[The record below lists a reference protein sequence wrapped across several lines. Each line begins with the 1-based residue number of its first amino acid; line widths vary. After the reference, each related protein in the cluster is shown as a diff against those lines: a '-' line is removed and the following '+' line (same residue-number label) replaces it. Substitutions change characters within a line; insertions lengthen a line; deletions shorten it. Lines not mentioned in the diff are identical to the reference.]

1 MFERRHRDE
10 DGDRIHGQNRHLHDD
25 REHQPN
31 RNRNHDRRPG
41 ILINNVVVRPDP
53 NKNKNNDGA
62 ITTRASRAAQDKL
75 DRVKSS
81 LEDLQARLRDKARE
95 ARVLQDKVDRAQ
107 EDVVRARR
115 ERDLL
120 CVADEKEKQER
131 EKQEKRRRERERER
145 EREERARQDGRGR
158 GHGHAKGRGMGVR
171 VERMERVE
179 VERKMYWRFSD

>member
-10 DGDRIHGQNRHLHDD
+10 DGDRIHDQHRRRHDD
-25 REHQPN
+25 REHLPN
-31 RNRNHDRRPG
+31 RNHNRRPS

-53 NKNKNNDGA
+53 NKNKNNDA
-62 ITTRASRAAQDKL
+62 DVTTRATRAAQDKL
-75 DRVKSS
+75 DRAKTS

-95 ARVLQDKVDRAQ
+95 VRVLQDRVDRAQ

-115 ERDLL
+115 ERDSL
-120 CVADEKEKQER
+120 CVAGEKVREKEKQE
-131 EKQEKRRRERERER
+131 KQRRERERER
-145 EREERARQDGRGR
+145 ESEERERQDGRGN

-171 VERMERVE
+171 VDRMERVE

>member
-41 ILINNVVVRPDP
+41 ILINNVVVRHDP
-53 NKNKNNDGA
+53 NKNNDAAA
-62 ITTRASRAAQDKL
+62 ITPRATRAAQDKL
-75 DRVKSS
+75 DRAKTS
-81 LEDLQARLRDKARE
+81 LEDWQARLRDKARE
-95 ARVLQDKVDRAQ
+95 VRVLQHKVDRAQ

-120 CVADEKEKQER
+120 CVADEKERER

-145 EREERARQDGRGR
+145 EREERDRQNGRGN
-158 GHGHAKGRGMGVR
+158 GHGHAKGRGVGVR